1 MARRSVPE
9 MTLPSVDDLFTT
21 QEQRDD
27 DKREKILDIPLSEI
41 DEFPDHPFKVRLD
54 EELRNMVESVRQHGV
69 LTPALV
75 RVNELGRYE
84 LVSGHRRKKARA
96 LAGRETLPVIVREM
110 TRDEAVIAMVDANLQ
125 REVILPSEKAFSY
138 KMKIEAI
145 RRKAG
150 RPPTDNSA
158 PVGQNLIGTVSRD
171 IVAEESGDSKS
182 QIQRYI
188 RLTELIPEI
197 ITMVDEGSMALRPAV
212 EISYLS
218 KEEQQSLLNAMELE
232 VCTPSH
238 AQTLKMRKFAE
249 DGRLDANVILSIL
262 SEEKPNQVEQLKIPR
277 ERIGKYFAKDATPKA
292 IEETIVK
299 ALELYRRRERTMDAR

>member
-1 MARRSVPE
+1 MAKRSVPE
-9 MTLPSVDDLFTT
+9 MKLPSVDDLFTT

-27 DKREKILDIPLSEI
+27 AKREKILDIPLSEV

-54 EELRNMVESVRQHGV
+54 DELRNMVESIKQHGV

-75 RVNELGRYE
+75 RINEVGRYE
-84 LVSGHRRKKARA
+84 LVSGHRRKKASE
-96 LAGRETLPVIVREM
+96 LAGLATLPVIVREM

-125 REVILPSEKAFSY
+125 REVILPSEKAYSY

-145 RRKAG
+145 SRQGQR
-150 RPPTDNSA
+150 TDLTSA
-158 PVGQNLIGTVSRD
+158 PLGQKLAGTFSRD

-218 KEEQQSLLNAMELE
+218 KEEQQALLSAMELE

-238 AQTLKMRKFAE
+238 AQTLKMRKFSD

-262 SEEKPNQVEQLKIPR
+262 SEDKPNQVEQLKIPR
-277 ERIGKYFAKDATPKA
+277 ERIGKYFPKDATPKT
-292 IEETIVK
+292 IEDTIVK
-299 ALELYRRRERTMDAR
+299 ALEMLRRKERSMER